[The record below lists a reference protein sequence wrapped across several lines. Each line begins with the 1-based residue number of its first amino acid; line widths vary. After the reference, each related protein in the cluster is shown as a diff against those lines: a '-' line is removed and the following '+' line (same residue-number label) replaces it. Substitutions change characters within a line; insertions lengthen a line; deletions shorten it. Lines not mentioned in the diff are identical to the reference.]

1 MNEPPASLTSWLDQL
16 PASLRNAV
24 RLRVEGERVG
34 LPGPA
39 LAPYLVGLLV
49 LLGMLGTF
57 LGMVVTLRGTG
68 MALESATD
76 LGAIRASLAAPVK
89 GLGFA
94 FGTSIAGG
102 ATSAML
108 GLLAAL
114 CRRERV
120 QAAQLLDTKIAT
132 TLRVYSQS
140 YQREESFKLLQ
151 RQAEVM
157 QRQAEA
163 MPTLVDRLQ
172 AMMQGMEQQTRS
184 LNERQLA
191 SQDAFQGKA
200 EAAYARLAA
209 VMEQSMKEGVA
220 ESARSAGVALQPV
233 VQATMESLS
242 RETASLQDTVAQAV
256 QQQLSSLTSG
266 FQASTSN
273 VADIWNQAL
282 AGQQRAS
289 ETLAQDL
296 RASLDRFA
304 ETFEQRSAALLD
316 GVSARLE
323 ASSGNMS
330 DAWTAALS
338 RQEHVSEKLAGDNL
352 QALTAAAASFEK
364 HSASLLRTLND
375 SHSLL
380 QSELASRDQQRL
392 AAWTET
398 LGAMGA
404 TLRQEW
410 ELAGTQAATRQ
421 QAISDTLAQTVRD
434 INAQA
439 AAQASVLEAV
449 SARMEAAATNVSDRW
464 NTALDRQSEVADKL
478 AANNQQALT
487 TAAAAFE
494 QHSASLLRT
503 LDQSHAD
510 LQAALASKDET
521 RLAAWTESLA
531 ATAATL
537 RAEWEQAGAQ
547 AATRQDAISAAL
559 AGTARDIGAQAE
571 AQAQLLQSVSTRLE
585 SAAHSVSDRWN
596 TALERQSEVAE
607 KLAADNQH
615 ALTTAAAAFEQHS
628 ASLLQKLDQSHA
640 DLQTA
645 LAAKD
650 HERLA
655 AWTGTLTAMA
665 ATLGQEWKA
674 AGDHTVARQQEIS
687 DALALTA
694 LDVTSQTEA
703 QARLLQSVSARLETA
718 AGSVTQAWT
727 EAQARQEQV
736 GAKLA
741 ADNQQ
746 ALTTAAAT
754 FEQHSASL
762 LQKLDQSHADLQ
774 TALAAKDHER
784 LAAWTGTLTAMAA
797 TLGQEWKAAGDHT
810 VARQQEISDALA
822 LTALDVTSQTE
833 AQARLLQSV
842 SARLET
848 AAGSVTQAWTEA
860 QARQEQVGAKLA
872 ADNQQALT
880 TAAATF
886 EQHSASLL
894 QKLDQSHAELQ
905 AVLASKDEARLAAW
919 TGKLAALA
927 DALGQEWELAGAQAA
942 TRQQELTQALE
953 RTTQTITA
961 QAEAQASVLET
972 ASTRLET
979 AASQVTQAWTD
990 AQTRQEHVNQQLAD
1004 GNQQALEAAAAT
1016 FEQHSASLLH
1026 TLDQS
1031 HADLQAALA
1040 AKDEAR
1046 LAAWTGKLAAV
1057 ADTLAQTANDITAQT
1072 QAHASET
1079 IAEIGRLVQ
1088 AASEAPKA
1096 AADVIG
1102 ELRQKL
1108 SDSMVRDNDMLQER
1122 NRLLETLD
1130 TLLNAVNH
1138 TAAEQRTAVDA
1149 LVASSAELLERVGTQ
1164 FTDRVEAETGKLT
1177 DVAAAVTTSAVE
1189 VASLGES
1196 FGTAVQ
1202 LFGESN
1208 DKLVAHLQR
1217 IEAALDKSIA
1227 RGDEQLSYYVAQA
1240 REVVDLSLM
1249 SQKQIIENLQQLAT
1263 QRATAGEQIA

>member
-1 MNEPPASLTSWLDQL
+1 MYVYNRWKGCLPPFAPANQDTMSKTLINFVVFLAGLAVVGWIGAGYAGSNPLALAVTLLIGVCYLAGAWELLRYQQATSSLARSTAALSEAPASLASWLDQL
-16 PASLRNAV
+16 HPSLRNAA

-68 MALESATD
+68 IALESATD

-94 FGTSIAGG
+94 FGTSIAGV
-102 ATSAML
+102 AASAML

-120 QAAQLLDTKIAT
+120 QAAQLLDSKIAT

-172 AMMQGMEQQTRS
+172 AMMQNMEQQTRS
-184 LNERQLA
+184 MNDRQLA

-200 EAAYARLAA
+200 EAAYARLAS

-266 FQASTSN
+266 FQASTAN

-296 RASLDRFA
+296 RASMDRFA

-330 DAWTAALS
+330 EAWTSALS
-338 RQEHVSEKLAGDNL
+338 RQERVSEKLAGDNL
-352 QALTAAAASFEK
+352 QALTAAAASFEQ

-375 SHSLL
+375 SHTLL
-380 QSELASRDQQRL
+380 QSDLASRDQQRL
-392 AAWTET
+392 AAWAET

-410 ELAGTQAATRQ
+410 EQAGTQAADRQ

-439 AAQASVLEAV
+439 AAQARVLEAV
-449 SARMEAAATNVSDRW
+449 STRMEAAANSVSDRW
-464 NTALDRQSEVADKL
+464 NSALSRHEQVSEKL
-478 AANNQQALT
+478 AQDNQQALT

-494 QHSASLLRT
+494 AHSASLLRTLDQSHAELHAALAAKDHERLSAWTDTLAAMAATLGQEWKAAGDQNVARQQEISDALALTAQNVTGQTEAQSRLLESVSTRLESAAGSVTQAWTEAQTRQAQLGEKLAADNQQALSTAAAAFEQHSAALLRT

-510 LQAALASKDET
+510 LQAALAAKDEE
-521 RLAAWTESLA
+521 RLSAWT
-531 ATAATL
+531 T
-537 RAEWEQAGAQ
+537 
-547 AATRQDAISAAL
+547 
-559 AGTARDIGAQAE
+559 
-571 AQAQLLQSVSTRLE
+571 
-585 SAAHSVSDRWN
+585 
-596 TALERQSEVAE
+596 
-607 KLAADNQH
+607 KLAA
-615 ALTTAAAAFEQHS
+615 
-628 ASLLQKLDQSHA
+628 
-640 DLQTA
+640 
-645 LAAKD
+645 
-650 HERLA
+650 
-655 AWTGTLTAMA
+655 M
-665 ATLGQEWKA
+665 
-674 AGDHTVARQQEIS
+674 
-687 DALALTA
+687 
-694 LDVTSQTEA
+694 
-703 QARLLQSVSARLETA
+703 
-718 AGSVTQAWT
+718 
-727 EAQARQEQV
+727 
-736 GAKLA
+736 
-741 ADNQQ
+741 
-746 ALTTAAAT
+746 
-754 FEQHSASL
+754 
-762 LQKLDQSHADLQ
+762 
-774 TALAAKDHER
+774 
-784 LAAWTGTLTAMAA
+784 
-797 TLGQEWKAAGDHT
+797 
-810 VARQQEISDALA
+810 
-822 LTALDVTSQTE
+822 
-833 AQARLLQSV
+833 
-842 SARLET
+842 
-848 AAGSVTQAWTEA
+848 
-860 QARQEQVGAKLA
+860 
-872 ADNQQALT
+872 
-880 TAAATF
+880 
-886 EQHSASLL
+886 
-894 QKLDQSHAELQ
+894 
-905 AVLASKDEARLAAW
+905 
-919 TGKLAALA
+919 A

-942 TRQQELTQALE
+942 TRQQELTQALGQA
-953 RTTQTITA
+953 TQEITA
-961 QAEAQASVLET
+961 QTQAQAGVLENV
-972 ASTRLET
+972 STRLET

-990 AQTRQEHVNQQLAD
+990 AQTRQEQLGQQLAEA
-1004 GNQQALEAAAAT
+1004 NQQALEAAAAT

-1040 AKDEAR
+1040 AKDEER
-1046 LAAWTGKLAAV
+1046 LSAWTAKLAAL
-1057 ADTLAQTANDITAQT
+1057 ADTLAQTADGITAQT

-1138 TAAEQRTAVDA
+1138 TAAEQRSAVDA
-1149 LVASSAELLERVGTQ
+1149 LLASSAELLERVGTQ
-1164 FTDRVEAETGKLT
+1164 FTERVEAETGKLT
-1177 DVAAAVTTSAVE
+1177 DVAAHVTTSAVE

-1196 FGTAVQ
+1196 FGAAVQ

-1208 DKLVAHLQR
+1208 NTLVAHLQR

-1249 SQKQIIENLQQLAT
+1249 SQKQIIENLQQLAV
-1263 QRATAGEQIA
+1263 QRADASAEPA

>member
-1 MNEPPASLTSWLDQL
+1 MFDYNRSKGCLPPFAPANQDTMSKTLINFVVFVAGLAVVGWIGAGYAGTNPLALAVTLLIGVCYLAGAWELLRYQQATSGLARASTSLNEPPASLASWLDQL

-94 FGTSIAGG
+94 FGTSIAGV

-120 QAAQLLDTKIAT
+120 QAAQLLDAKIAT

-323 ASSGNMS
+323 ASSGNLS
-330 DAWTAALS
+330 EAWTAALS

-410 ELAGTQAATRQ
+410 EQAGTQAATRQ

-449 SARMEAAATNVSDRW
+449 SARMEAAANNVSDRW
-464 NTALDRQSEVADKL
+464 NTALDRQSEVAEKL
-478 AANNQQALT
+478 AADNQQALT

-503 LDQSHAD
+503 LDQSHAE
-510 LQAALASKDET
+510 LQAALASKDEA

-547 AATRQDAISAAL
+547 TATRQEAISAAL
-559 AGTARDIGAQAE
+559 AGTARDIGAQAQ
-571 AQAQLLQSVSTRLE
+571 AQAQLLQNVSTRLE
-585 SAAHSVSDRWN
+585 SAANSVSDRWN
-596 TALERQSEVAE
+596 TALDRHSEVAE
-607 KLAADNQH
+607 KLAADNQQ

-645 LAAKD
+645 LAVKD

-694 LDVTSQTEA
+694 LDVTGQTEA
-703 QARLLQSVSARLETA
+703 QARLLESVSARLETA
-718 AGSVTQAWT
+718 ASSVTQAWT

-736 GAKLA
+736 SAKLA

-746 ALTTAAAT
+746 ALTSAAAT
-754 FEQHSASL
+754 FEQHGASL

-774 TALAAKDHER
+774 AA
-784 LAAWTGTLTAMAA
+784 
-797 TLGQEWKAAGDHT
+797 
-810 VARQQEISDALA
+810 
-822 LTALDVTSQTE
+822 
-833 AQARLLQSV
+833 
-842 SARLET
+842 
-848 AAGSVTQAWTEA
+848 
-860 QARQEQVGAKLA
+860 
-872 ADNQQALT
+872 
-880 TAAATF
+880 
-886 EQHSASLL
+886 
-894 QKLDQSHAELQ
+894 
-905 AVLASKDEARLAAW
+905 LASKDEARLAAW

-942 TRQQELTQALE
+942 TRQQELAQALAH
-953 RTTQTITA
+953 TTQTLTA

-990 AQTRQEHVNQQLAD
+990 AQTRQEQVNQQLAD

-1016 FEQHSASLLH
+1016 FEQHSASLLQ

-1040 AKDEAR
+1040 AKDEER

-1079 IAEIGRLVQ
+1079 ITEIGRLVQ

-1164 FTDRVEAETGKLT
+1164 FTDRVQAETGKLT
-1177 DVAAAVTTSAVE
+1177 DVAAAVTSSAVE

-1196 FGTAVQ
+1196 FGAAVQ